1 MLGPREAMPSLVV
14 DGLAK
19 CYGRVRALKGVSFTV
34 DAGEVF
40 GYLGPNGAGKTTTL
54 RILLGLVRP
63 DAGCARLFGK
73 EPADPTSR
81 TDVGYLPGELHLY
94 GGMTGM
100 ALIDYFAGFRP
111 HRPPVLRPKLLQ
123 AFAVDEATLAR
134 RVKFLSHGTKQ
145 KIGLLIALQ
154 HDPDLILLDEP
165 TSGLDPLMQKAF
177 REVILDCARRGR
189 AVVFSSHA
197 LAEVEA
203 VCGRVAILKQGELVA
218 VESMENLR
226 ARMIRRLLVRFHGE
240 VPPDLATV
248 PGVARAE
255 TAGRETTLW
264 IRGDANSILRRIT
277 REDLDHFVFPEPE
290 LEDIFLTYYK
300 DSEGEKGRG

>member
-1 MLGPREAMPSLVV
+1 
-14 DGLAK
+14 
-19 CYGRVRALKGVSFTV
+19 VSFTV

-63 DAGCARLFGK
+63 DLGRARLFGK
-73 EPADPTSR
+73 EPTDPTSR
-81 TDVGYLPGELHLY
+81 ADVGYLPGELHLY
-94 GGMTGM
+94 GGMTGR

-111 HRPPVLRPKLLQ
+111 HRPPVLRHKLLQ

-218 VESMENLR
+218 VETMENLR
-226 ARMIRRLLVRFHGE
+226 ARMIRRLLVRFRRE
-240 VPPDLATV
+240 APPDLATV

-255 TAGRETTLW
+255 AAGREASLW
-264 IRGDANSILRRIT
+264 IRGDANPILRRIA